1 MFYWDYD
8 IPDNFQPSTDEEW
21 IWYIERQIYYN
32 DWKNIPLKKLM
43 QYKDKLKLDEGK
55 QLLLKAFLKYYES
68 GKI

>member
-8 IPDNFQPSTDEEW
+8 IPKNFQPSTDEEW

-32 DWKNIPLKKLM
+32 DWKNIPLKKLL

-55 QLLLKAFLKYYES
+55 QLLLNAFLKYYES

>member
-55 QLLLKAFLKYYES
+55 QLLLKAFLKYY
-68 GKI
+68 